1 MKLVKAVAI
10 FILSALLFV
19 GIYAVANLNG
29 WMIKKSSPEEVA
41 ALIEPHISV
50 FKPQGDG
57 PFPTILMF
65 HGCGGIK
72 QQQVF
77 WANIFQS
84 WGYAAVYVDS
94 YVGRGIDRERALSQV
109 CQGKELI
116 GGERAADVLIA
127 MAWTKQQPW
136 ADFDNLTLAGW
147 SHGAWSIMDAF
158 ALEYDDKLPHSLNTA
173 PDASLKDVD
182 NLVLFYPYC
191 GLGDQGS
198 ENGWKQTPSTIAITV
213 EHDSVVGDNVCEA
226 SFKTIENNTAHF
238 QHEVLANVDHAFD
251 SPVALELAGFTD
263 ASPTQDDST
272 ATIKARRLIRK
283 FLVNAE

>member
-1 MKLVKAVAI
+1 MKLIKAAV
-10 FILSALLFV
+10 ILILFALLFV
-19 GIYAVANLNG
+19 GIYAAANLNG

-50 FKPQGDG
+50 FKPQGVG

-84 WGYAAVYVDS
+84 WGYAAIYVDS
-94 YVGRGIDRERALSQV
+94 YAGRNIDRERALSQV

-116 GGERAADVLIA
+116 GGERAADVLTA
-127 MAWTKQQPW
+127 MAWAKQQSW
-136 ADFDNLTLAGW
+136 ANLNDLTLAGW

-158 ALEYDDKLPHSLNTA
+158 ALENKGVLPHSLNSA

-182 NLVLFYPYC
+182 NLVLSYPYC

-213 EHDSVVGDNVCEA
+213 EHDSVVGDNICDA
-226 SFKTIENNTAHF
+226 SFKTIEKNTSHF

-251 SPVALELAGFTD
+251 SPVALKLAGFAD
-263 ASPTQDDST
+263 ASPTQDDLT
-272 ATIKARRLIRK
+272 ATIKARRQIRK
-283 FLVNAE
+283 FLANSK